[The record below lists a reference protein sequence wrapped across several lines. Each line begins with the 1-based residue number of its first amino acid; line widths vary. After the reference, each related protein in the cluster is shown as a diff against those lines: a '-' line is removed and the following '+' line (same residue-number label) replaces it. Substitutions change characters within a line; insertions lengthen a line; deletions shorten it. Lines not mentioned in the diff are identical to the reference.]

1 MKNNY
6 INIRPQKINLIAS
19 CLVIPSYM
27 DFFFVIKPP
36 SFQFIGYLSYIILI
50 VILMINRQ
58 IDVPKKIFIYCI
70 AFSTLLIFPSI
81 KLKTY
86 DQALML
92 KKYI

>member
-1 MKNNY
+1 M
-6 INIRPQKINLIAS
+6 
-19 CLVIPSYM
+19 
-27 DFFFVIKPP
+27 
-36 SFQFIGYLSYIILI
+36 

-58 IDVPKKIFIYCI
+58 IDLPKKIFIYWI

-86 DQALML
+86 EQALML

>member
-19 CLVIPSYM
+19 CLVIPYTWI
-27 DFFFVIKPP
+27 FFVIKPP

-58 IDVPKKIFIYCI
+58 IDVPKKIFIYWI
-70 AFSTLLIFPSI
+70 AFSTLLIVPSI